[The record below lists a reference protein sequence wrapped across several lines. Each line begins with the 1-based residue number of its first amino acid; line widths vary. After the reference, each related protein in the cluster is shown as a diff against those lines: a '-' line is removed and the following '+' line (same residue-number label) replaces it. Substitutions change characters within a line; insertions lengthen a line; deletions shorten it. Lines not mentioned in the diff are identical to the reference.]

1 MATNI
6 TGLLTGQPMRP
17 NPNASA
23 QDWRM
28 QFGQQQA
35 DRVGQDLRGIQSNI
49 TGKPVYASA
58 QEKVQT
64 GLANLDMNNVDD
76 LKKLASIQMSRG
88 DRAGAAQTASMID
101 RKEKETA
108 ALAQKTRERE
118 SLIRIATAQGDNA
131 AVDYLNNNGS
141 LAVMASKLLGS
152 GGQGKASTLTKREED
167 LYDIYFDD
175 IAPAAALA
183 AGITKKTWGGLVTSE
198 KPEGRRKLAE
208 LAEHV
213 YENAKGTLTREQA
226 LLQVL
231 QGPTSNA
238 RKTVAGVA
246 NLAQSNQGG
255 SATPVDPFAGKK
267 ARTP

>member
-49 TGKPVYASA
+49 TDKPVYASA

-64 GLANLDMNNVDD
+64 GLANLDMNNVED
-76 LKKLASIQMSRG
+76 LKKLASIQMSRR

-118 SLIRIATAQGDNA
+118 SLIRIAKAQGDNA

-141 LAVMASKLLGS
+141 LTVMASKLLGS
-152 GGQGKASTLTKREED
+152 GGQGKASTLSKREEE
-167 LYDIYFDD
+167 LYDVYFED
-175 IAPAAALA
+175 IAPAAAKA
-183 AGITKKTWGGLVTSE
+183 AGLTKKNWYGRVVDVAGG
-198 KPEGRRKLAE
+198 RQKLAQ
-208 LAEHV
+208 LAEHA
-213 YENAKGTLTREQA
+213 YENSKGGLTREQA

-238 RKTVAGVA
+238 GNTVANVA
-246 NLAQSNQGG
+246 ALAQSNQGG